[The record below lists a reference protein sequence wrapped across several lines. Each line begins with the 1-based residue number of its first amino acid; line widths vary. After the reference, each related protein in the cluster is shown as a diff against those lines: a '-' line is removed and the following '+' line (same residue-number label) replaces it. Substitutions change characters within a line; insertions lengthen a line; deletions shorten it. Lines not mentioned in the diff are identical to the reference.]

1 MIILYLSLSF
11 SSSPPLLQRW
21 SCSDNFI
28 SLSFFSKLLHETV
41 NFSYAAK
48 MLSLMTVLWKRTEER
63 DRFERRDE
71 KKKKKKRN
79 RRSQHQGGYRWAV
92 SVRQE
97 RRERKRLTGDESY
110 RYPLYLVHL
119 FLFFFS
125 SLRLVPIRE
134 NQSIGLFLIYLTYA
148 VRLGR
153 W

>member
-71 KKKKKKRN
+71 KKKKKEEESEKPAP
-79 RRSQHQGGYRWAV
+79 RWV
-92 SVRQE
+92 SMSS
-97 RRERKRLTGDESY
+97 ERKTGEERTETFD
-110 RYPLYLVHL
+110 R
-119 FLFFFS
+119 
-125 SLRLVPIRE
+125 
-134 NQSIGLFLIYLTYA
+134 G
-148 VRLGR
+148 
-153 W
+153 